1 MRLDR
6 LLANSGYGS
15 RTTVKDLIR
24 AKKVVV
30 DGKTVT
36 DSAFNV
42 DETNMPEIAVSGT
55 KIKAVRYLHYML
67 NKPEGCITALDD
79 PRHATVAQFF
89 PSNLLTA
96 GVFPVGRLDID
107 TTGLLLFTNDGTLCH
122 RLTGPV
128 WHVDKVYYF
137 ELTDKYLGDDDVARL
152 AEGIVLDGEKQCRP
166 AQLAIL
172 TPHSGLLTIREGKY
186 HQVKR
191 MMKALGGTVS
201 VLERRSMGPVRLPD
215 DLKQGE
221 IRPLSDDEICALYI
235 AAGMEFPEYR

>member
-15 RTTVKDLIR
+15 RTVVKDLIR

-30 DGKTVT
+30 DGRTVT
-36 DSAFNV
+36 DSAFSV
-42 DETNMPEIAVSGT
+42 DEMNLPEIAVSGAT
-55 KIKAVRYLHYML
+55 IKAVRYLHYIL

-89 PSNLLTA
+89 PANLLTA

-107 TTGLLLFTNDGTLCH
+107 TTGLLIFTNDGTLCH

-137 ELTDKYLGDDDVARL
+137 ELSDKYLDDNDIARL
-152 AEGIVLDGEKQCRP
+152 AEGIELDGEKRCKP
-166 AQLAIL
+166 AHLQIL
-172 TPHSGLLTIREGKY
+172 TPYSGLLTIREGKY

-191 MMKALGGTVS
+191 MMKALGGTVR
-201 VLERRSMGPVRLPD
+201 VLDRRSMGPIGLPD
-215 DLKQGE
+215 DLRQGE
-221 IRPLSDDEICALYI
+221 IRPLDDEEILALYH
-235 AAGMEFPEYR
+235 AVGMELPEYG